1 MSTKRHFTN
10 LLSVAALSCGLHAAP
25 AMAAEPAGHSHD
37 HAQAPAALSLD
48 AGRKWATDAP
58 LRKAMSNVRS
68 AMSKSLHAIDEGK
81 FSTARY
87 DALAKKIND
96 EVAYMV
102 SNCKLEP
109 KADAQLHLIIADLLE
124 GAEVMQGK
132 VKAAKRHDGAVKVM
146 GALENYGSYFDD
158 PTWQPIKH

>member
-1 MSTKRHFTN
+1 
-10 LLSVAALSCGLHAAP
+10 
-25 AMAAEPAGHSHD
+25 
-37 HAQAPAALSLD
+37 
-48 AGRKWATDAP
+48 

-68 AMSKSLHAIDEGK
+68 AMTKSLHAIDEGK
-81 FSTARY
+81 FSPAKY
-87 DALAKKIND
+87 DALARKIND

-132 VKAAKRHDGAVKVM
+132 VKAAKRHDGAVKVV
-146 GALENYGSYFDD
+146 GALQNYGSYFDD